1 MQRTSGVCFGTETFG
16 NMKRLRL
23 LKLDNVQVAGDYG
36 HLPKQLRWVDWKA
49 FSLTHIPENFYQ
61 ENIVAIDLKYSYLK
75 LVWKVP
81 QVYVYSIYY
90 RIFSRRKYQFG
101 PKLTWSFTIII
112 VLQSNLVFYFGN
124 LLFITCITDYLSE
137 TANLNEEQQ
146 QMYL

>member
-1 MQRTSGVCFGTETFG
+1 MQRISGVCFGTESFG
-16 NMKRLRL
+16 KMKRLRL

-49 FSLTHIPENFYQ
+49 FSLTHIPESFYQ

-90 RIFSRRKYQFG
+90 LIYSMTKI
-101 PKLTWSFTIII
+101 PIWTKTHM
-112 VLQSNLVFYFGN
+112 VFYNCRCSPIKFGV
-124 LLFITCITDYLSE
+124 LLW
-137 TANLNEEQQ
+137 
-146 QMYL
+146 